1 MLKTF
6 AHFDFRMAKLQII
19 NHKQRHLKNFG
30 MRYPKGVKLIAKTL
44 ANGFPATFQAA
55 FQAAFQKDEIMEF
68 INPAY
73 ICFHYGNQINFEQ
86 AAGPLHYQ
94 AATGMDREKC

>member
-30 MRYPKGVKLIAKTL
+30 IRLAEGVKLVPKGL
-44 ANGFPATFQAA
+44 SDGFPTGFPTGS
-55 FQAAFQKDEIMEF
+55 
-68 INPAY
+68 NHG
-73 ICFHYGNQINFEQ
+73 ICKSCVHLFSLWESDQF
-86 AAGPLHYQ
+86 
-94 AATGMDREKC
+94 

>member
-30 MRYPKGVKLIAKTL
+30 MRHPKGVKLVTKVLLT
-44 ANGFPATFQAA
+44 GFLSGF
-55 FQAAFQKDEIMEF
+55 
-68 INPAY
+68 
-73 ICFHYGNQINFEQ
+73 
-86 AAGPLHYQ
+86 
-94 AATGMDREKC
+94 

>member
-30 MRYPKGVKLIAKTL
+30 MRYPKGVKLVANVL
-44 ANGFPATFQAA
+44 PNGFPVA
-55 FQAAFQKDEIMEF
+55 F
-68 INPAY
+68 PA
-73 ICFHYGNQINFEQ
+73 G
-86 AAGPLHYQ
+86 
-94 AATGMDREKC
+94 

>member
-30 MRYPKGVKLIAKTL
+30 MRYPKGVKLVAKAF
-44 ANGFPATFQAA
+44 ANGFPEGFQTAIR
-55 FQAAFQKDEIMEF
+55 K
-68 INPAY
+68 
-73 ICFHYGNQINFEQ
+73 G
-86 AAGPLHYQ
+86 
-94 AATGMDREKC
+94 

>member
-30 MRYPKGVKLIAKTL
+30 MRYPKGVKLVAKAL
-44 ANGFPATFQAA
+44 SNGFPVA
-55 FQAAFQKDEIMEF
+55 FREGEIMEF
-68 INPAY
+68 TNPAY

-86 AAGPLHYQ
+86 AAGPLHCQ
-94 AATGMDREKC
+94 AATGMDRAKC